1 MSYCRGCGSLR
12 ARCRTMSAEA
22 ILSLTADCA
31 YSARPCGRCDLR
43 SGSDPTEPGGG
54 GAGGANTTHG
64 AVFVWRFDHP
74 DLQAGWG
81 HEIDVP
87 NSEWRITAYTNLTFT
102 YFLMGYD
109 IGHWPAGELRQILE
123 KRFRFRPTGTTGGRP
138 LPLLELMRSPRRP
151 SFYAVAQSAYD
162 KAIQSPPVVGAA
174 ARGHG
179 YGRQPGDSTRA
190 KFGGVA

>member
-1 MSYCRGCGSLR
+1 
-12 ARCRTMSAEA
+12 MSAEA
-22 ILSLTADCA
+22 ILSLTATA
-31 YSARPCGRCDLR
+31 LTAL
-43 SGSDPTEPGGG
+43 
-54 GAGGANTTHG
+54 ALV
-64 AVFVWRFDHP
+64 AVAISVRVQIRQSRVAEVQAVRTQHMELFRMAFDHP

-123 KRFRFRPTGTTGGRP
+123 KRFRFQADRDYWRSAAPAFRA
-138 LPLLELMRSPRRP
+138 MRSPRRP

-162 KAIQSPPVVGAA
+162 KAIQSPPVVGPRPADTA
-174 ARGHG
+174 TEGNQEIPPVRNSEA
-179 YGRQPGDSTRA
+179 
-190 KFGGVA
+190 